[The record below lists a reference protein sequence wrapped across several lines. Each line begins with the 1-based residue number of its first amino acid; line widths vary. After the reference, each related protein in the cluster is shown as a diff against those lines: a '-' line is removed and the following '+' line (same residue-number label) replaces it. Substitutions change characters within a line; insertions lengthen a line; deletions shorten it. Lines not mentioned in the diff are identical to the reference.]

1 MIYMH
6 MEGLAVDETIMK
18 LCKQLR
24 LPGIYQSYSM
34 IAENFTSPDEFL
46 VDILN
51 AEVTSREASRRER
64 AVKQAGF
71 PAYKRFEDLQT
82 DLLPVDG
89 MEYLN
94 QIQSLE
100 FIRDNRNLILIGN
113 SGTGKTHLAIAT
125 GILACEQGYSVLF
138 RTAAGLINDLKE
150 AKAEL
155 RLSKLEKRFRK
166 MDLVIIDELGYISFD
181 GEGAELLFQFLAL
194 RYEHKST
201 IITTNLTFS
210 DWINIF
216 HDKAITV
223 AILDR
228 ITHHAMILN
237 MSGQSFRQR

>member
-1 MIYMH
+1 M
-6 MEGLAVDETIMK
+6 DETIRL

-24 LPGIYQSYSM
+24 LPGVYQSYPV
-34 IAENFTSPDEFL
+34 IAGDFSSSEDFL
-46 VDILN
+46 VRILQS
-51 AEVTSREASRRER
+51 EIQSREVSKRESTI
-64 AVKQAGF
+64 KQAGF
-71 PAYKRFEDLQT
+71 PAFKRFEDLQK
-82 DLLPVDG
+82 DLLPSDG
-89 MEYLN
+89 RDFLER
-94 QIQSLE
+94 IKTLE
-100 FIRDNRNLILIGN
+100 FVRENRNLIMIGN

-125 GILACEQGYSVLF
+125 GICACENGYSVFF

-150 AKAEL
+150 AKNEH

-194 RYEHKST
+194 RYEHKAT

-210 DWINIF
+210 DWIEVF
-216 HDKAITV
+216 HDKAITA

-228 ITHHAMILN
+228 ITHRALILN